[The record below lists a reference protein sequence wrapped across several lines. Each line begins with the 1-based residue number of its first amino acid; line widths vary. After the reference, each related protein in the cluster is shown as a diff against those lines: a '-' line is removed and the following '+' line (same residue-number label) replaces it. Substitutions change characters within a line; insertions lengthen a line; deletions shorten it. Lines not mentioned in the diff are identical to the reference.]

1 METTFGYSC
10 RNSRSKGS
18 GTRWLIAPNAAW
30 VTVGRHACICSIYQA
45 STAAGSSVTR
55 PVASPGAIPVLP
67 TADAEFRCQGTVG
80 KGVYNAVRMGEPPPV
95 GWPDGV
101 GVPVTQLSVACNAP

>member
-1 METTFGYSC
+1 MATTFGYSC

-45 STAAGSSVTR
+45 STAAGSSVTPR
-55 PVASPGAIPVLP
+55 DASPSVTAPLP
-67 TADAEFRCQGTVG
+67 TAGAEFRCQGTVG
-80 KGVYNAVRMGEPPPV
+80 KGVYNTVRMGEPPPV
-95 GWPDGV
+95 GWPDGF
-101 GVPVTQLSVACNAP
+101 GVPVTQ